1 MTSVVH
7 TLPGTATL
15 PNAARLRGRCAV
27 FLHAHP
33 DDETIFTG
41 ATMHQLAAA
50 GARVVLVTATGGE
63 LGPVL
68 RPLRPGETLAARR
81 RTELERACGLLG
93 VSRLVAFDHRDSG
106 MPGWA
111 DNTHPAA
118 LVQADIPAL
127 ARRLAD
133 LCLEE
138 GAEILVHYDGDGIY
152 RHPDH
157 LAVHRIGTAAAAL
170 AGIAAYEST
179 VDLNRAVAGPGH
191 LVDTAAGGA
200 RVGRSANEIRTVIVA
215 GTADLAAKRAA
226 MTAHSS
232 QIPAAAVRRRGFA
245 ETYRREWYLRTDAP
259 GLLDL
264 VAASQPP
271 A

>member
-1 MTSVVH
+1 M
-7 TLPGTATL
+7 
-15 PNAARLRGRCAV
+15 
-27 FLHAHP
+27 
-33 DDETIFTG
+33 
-41 ATMHQLAAA
+41 
-50 GARVVLVTATGGE
+50 
-63 LGPVL
+63 
-68 RPLRPGETLAARR
+68 
-81 RTELERACGLLG
+81 ERACGLLG

-200 RVGRSANEIRTVIVA
+200 RVGRSANEICSCPAILRRGGQEDAA
-215 GTADLAAKRAA
+215 GTASRNGATAIPITLAS
-226 MTAHSS
+226 TGSPTLNPSS
-232 QIPAAAVRRRGFA
+232 TI
-245 ETYRREWYLRTDAP
+245 DK
-259 GLLDL
+259 
-264 VAASQPP
+264 AS
-271 A
+271 AGEIASATFRIL